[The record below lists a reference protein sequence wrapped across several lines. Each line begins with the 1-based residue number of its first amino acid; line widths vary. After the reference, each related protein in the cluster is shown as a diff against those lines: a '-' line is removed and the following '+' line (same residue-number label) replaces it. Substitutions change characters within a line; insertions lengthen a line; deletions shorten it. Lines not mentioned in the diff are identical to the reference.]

1 MGRSWDEIKA
11 QKRPARDE
19 VPLSLDPAL
28 AQAYAEAQ
36 QKLDEARQSLEFRP
50 DSVERQERFADAE
63 SALEEARE
71 ALEPSLVYFSI
82 EALGREEFE
91 ELIDDCPPSKEQR
104 DRYRKENPQQAAAGF
119 NLRWDREKF
128 APLLFSKCVVDPE
141 LTSSQA
147 KELWAGGVFNQGEV
161 EFLFQSCLN
170 VNQQARVVDLGKGS
184 KRTASSGSSSPS
196 ALTTA

>member
-19 VPLSLDPAL
+19 VPLALDPAL

-36 QKLDEARQSLEFRP
+36 QKVDETRQALEFRP
-50 DSVERQERFADAE
+50 GSAER
-63 SALEEARE
+63 
-71 ALEPSLVYFSI
+71 

-91 ELIDDCPPSKEQR
+91 DLIDDCPPSKEQR
-104 DRYRKENPQQAAAGF
+104 DRYRKENPQMAAAGV

-128 APLLFSKCVVDPE
+128 APLLFSRCVVDPE
-141 LTSSQA
+141 LTMSQA
-147 KELWAGGVFNQGEV
+147 KELWAGGVFSQGEV
-161 EFLFQSCLN
+161 EFLFTSCLN
-170 VNQQARVVDLGKGS
+170 VNQQARVVDLGKES
-184 KRTASSGSSSPS
+184 RRTGSSGSSSAS